1 MSKGW
6 YVKVETNVVF
16 SVDTNVGVVAT
27 CEREAAQK
35 AQELVCNWID
45 RDDYKAELETALPW
59 ELYLGGEQWNRGS
72 QSGDIDFDTMQA
84 VSVTPDSDFD
94 SDSEPSLV
102 SDDRAEELMEAV
114 QCLNESYHD
123 LPDDHPLQL
132 YRDIHGICVVRSCI
146 NDLAGYATDLH
157 RLMVDEQ
164 GYDNCFDWDFI
175 PTFLERCVEDDFTV
189 KSKDL
194 HILSMY
200 WGLE

>member
-6 YVKVETNVVF
+6 YVKVDIPVHFNI
-16 SVDTNVGVVAT
+16 DCNVGVVAS
-27 CEREAAQK
+27 CEREAEQVAK
-35 AQELVCNWID
+35 EIVTKDLVADFPWDFEVGAFSFTRGCETFSWDD
-45 RDDYKAELETALPW
+45 RDISCIVE
-59 ELYLGGEQWNRGS
+59 
-72 QSGDIDFDTMQA
+72 
-84 VSVTPDSDFD
+84 PDSDFD
-94 SDSEPSLV
+94 PDP
-102 SDDRAEELMEAV
+102 DPDRAEELMEAA
-114 QCLNESYHD
+114 QCLNEAYHD

-132 YRDIHGICVVRSCI
+132 YRDTHGICVVRSCI

-189 KSKDL
+189 RSKDL